1 MICGISYDPEMENL
15 LKMTSDLMTKLKN
28 KLCD

>member
-1 MICGISYDPEMENL
+1 MICGISNEPEMENL
-15 LKMTSDLMTKLKN
+15 LKMTSDLMNKLKN